1 MPRLTRIASIGGL
14 TALSALIASGCL
26 SGPALGLGSGEAAGF
41 PPYGPI
47 SVEEAAAVIAALLGE
62 PEFVLLDIRT
72 PEEVEA
78 GHLPGAVNLDFRNP
92 DFANELDKL
101 DRDRIYLIYC
111 RTANRTG
118 QAFDL
123 MTTMG
128 FTKVYDM
135 QGGIREWNEKGYP
148 VCEGPL
154 GEEHPCVG
162 EYPAPT
168 SG

>member
-1 MPRLTRIASIGGL
+1 MSRLTRIISVGSL

-26 SGPALGLGSGEAAGF
+26 SEPALGFGSEETAGF

-47 SVEEAAAVIAALLGE
+47 SVEEAASMIVALRGD
-62 PEFVLLDIRT
+62 PGFVLLDIRT

-78 GHLPGAVNLDFRNP
+78 GHLPGALELDFRNP
-92 DFANELDKL
+92 SFANELEKL
-101 DRDRIYLIYC
+101 DRNRIYLIYC

-128 FTKVYDM
+128 FTMVYDM
-135 QGGIREWNEKGYP
+135 KGGISEWSALGYP

-154 GEEHPCVG
+154 GNENK
-162 EYPAPT
+162 
-168 SG
+168 